1 MFSNV
6 LECSRKMVNRLCA
19 SQVSVAALFDRFDV
33 DGGGSISFAE
43 MSDGLRKMDLNTQ
56 ALTPPPSASSL

>member
-1 MFSNV
+1 
-6 LECSRKMVNRLCA
+6 MVNRLCA